1 MKYRHFFM
9 SLGLLLSLGLAS
21 VAFAA
26 PSNTMPHDKPMHQER
41 MEKHRTNTP
50 MQENMGNHMR
60 DGAMTNG
67 MMSST
72 GHMMGQK
79 QDYSDKAFLSAM
91 IPHHEAAIDMALD
104 VLKNGKDPQVKK
116 WAESVISNQKLE
128 ISMMTKWLNAM
139 GGVDNNAAADMKSS
153 MHAMM
158 TAPVSS
164 DADINFVDM
173 MIGHHAGAVEMA
185 VDAIVTSTDDNILKL
200 SNAIVRTQLDEIMA
214 YKAWL
219 KNKGQ

>member
-1 MKYRHFFM
+1 
-9 SLGLLLSLGLAS
+9 
-21 VAFAA
+21 
-26 PSNTMPHDKPMHQER
+26 
-41 MEKHRTNTP
+41 
-50 MQENMGNHMR
+50 
-60 DGAMTNG
+60 
-67 MMSST
+67 
-72 GHMMGQK
+72 
-79 QDYSDKAFLSAM
+79 
-91 IPHHEAAIDMALD
+91 
-104 VLKNGKDPQVKK
+104 
-116 WAESVISNQKLE
+116 
-128 ISMMTKWLNAM
+128 MMTKWLNAM
-139 GGVDNNAAADMKSS
+139 GGVDNNTAADMKSS